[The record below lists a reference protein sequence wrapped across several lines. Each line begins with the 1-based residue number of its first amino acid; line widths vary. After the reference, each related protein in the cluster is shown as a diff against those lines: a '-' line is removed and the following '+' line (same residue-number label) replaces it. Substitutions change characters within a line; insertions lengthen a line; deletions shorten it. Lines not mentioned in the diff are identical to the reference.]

1 MEYFNKFLRGL
12 QLDFKA
18 FVFWWCVFTLFR
30 VAFIVIYSS
39 QLSGDYSNVIEA
51 LFLGFRLSLKTSGMI
66 CVIGFALATL
76 PSMFL
81 KEALSDKIRILWHK
95 LVLIFFTV
103 CFFAKII
110 YYKIFNSG
118 FDIMIINGMY
128 DDLYAILITAIQEY
142 QLCWRLPMAIICAL
156 ILGNLLQRIMH
167 NTSVYYATK
176 ESIKYIVPA
185 IVILLPL
192 VCLFTRF
199 GGAFSHSKSVNWE
212 NAARFKSNLL
222 NEAVLDDGQAL
233 YRVRSLKKRL
243 DEVNDVNISKDEL
256 REKIA
261 LVGGDRNAMNIDEA
275 FLRTVISPK
284 RWEKPDNIII
294 IIGESFGEWP
304 FLPQFRDIGLVDQT
318 MKLKYSPK
326 GAYVDNMLANGMGTI
341 SSLNGIITGLPCSV
355 YYENYLPT
363 TYAEKYRTGIGYI
376 MKQLGYKTVFWYGGF
391 SGWQNIKKYAL
402 AQSFDEF
409 HCADEFASE
418 GSNAWGCSDKQLF
431 NEINKYIAREQKS
444 EKVFHA
450 ILTTSNHPP
459 YNIDV
464 KKEGF
469 DAAAVKARLT
479 DDINKDDNTINELGH
494 IWYADKTTGEFI
506 GEAEKIAPKSVFI
519 ITGDHSERFT
529 FAKEQDART
538 RAAIPCIF
546 YGYQI
551 TPELLK
557 DASVGCHMQLAG
569 TLAEIYGEQGM
580 QYSSILPSMFECSEV
595 FNYNLYG
602 NMDIMESLSKH
613 ADMQQKADNARSI
626 AAWRVLK
633 GNSFSK

>member
-12 QLDFKA
+12 QFDLKTFI
-18 FVFWWCVFTLFR
+18 FWWCVFTLFR
-30 VAFIVIYSS
+30 VVFIVIYSS
-39 QLSGDYSNVIEA
+39 QLSGDYSDVIEA
-51 LFLGFRLSLKTSGMI
+51 LFLGFRLSLKTSGII
-66 CVIGFALATL
+66 CVIGFLLATL
-76 PSMFL
+76 PSIFV
-81 KEALSDKIRILWHK
+81 KEKLSDKIRMLWHK
-95 LVLIFFTV
+95 LALMFFTV
-103 CFFAKII
+103 CFFAKIP

-118 FDIMIINGMY
+118 FDIMIINGMH

-142 QLCWRLPMAIICAL
+142 QLWWRLPMAIICAL
-156 ILGNLLQRIMH
+156 ALGNVLQRILH
-167 NTSVYYATK
+167 NTNVYYATK
-176 ESIKYIVPA
+176 ENIKYIVPSM
-185 IVILLPL
+185 VILLPL

-199 GGAFSHSKSVNWE
+199 GGAFTHSKSVNWE
-212 NAARFKSNLL
+212 NAARFNSNLL

-261 LVGGDRNAMNIDEA
+261 LIGGDRNAATIDEA
-275 FLRTVISPK
+275 FMRTVISPK
-284 RWEKPDNIII
+284 RLEKPDNIVL

-304 FLPQFRDIGLVDQT
+304 FLPQFRDIGLVNQT
-318 MKLKYSPK
+318 MKLKYSIN

-355 YYENYLPT
+355 YYENYLPV
-363 TYAEKYRTGIGYI
+363 TYEEKYRTGIGYI

-391 SGWQNIKKYAL
+391 SGWQNIKNYVL

-409 HCADEFASE
+409 HCADEFSSE
-418 GSNAWGCSDKQLF
+418 GGNAWGCSDKQLF
-431 NEINKYIAREQKS
+431 AEVNKYIAKEQKG

-459 YNIDV
+459 YTIDV

-469 DAAAVKARLT
+469 DAAALKAKLT
-479 DDINKDDNTINELGH
+479 DDINKDDNTVNELGH
-494 IWYADKTTGEFI
+494 IWYADKTTGDFVR
-506 GEAEKIAPKSVFI
+506 EAEKVAPKSVFI

-529 FAKEQDART
+529 FAKEQNART

-551 TPELLK
+551 TSELLQNAK
-557 DASVGCHMQLAG
+557 VGCHMQLAG
-569 TLAEIYGEQGM
+569 TLAELYGEQGM
-580 QYSSILPSMFECSEV
+580 QYSSILPSMFECHEV

-602 NMDIMESLSKH
+602 NKDTMESLSKH

-633 GNSFSK
+633 GNRI